1 MAIVSSPFSLPPG
14 RLLAIDPGEARV
26 GLAVCDELGII
37 ATPLGVMRR
46 HATVEEDFAELA
58 RIAAEQRAAGILVG
72 LPLDSRGGIGSQAKR
87 VRRYA
92 LRFARTTQLQVAF
105 WDESYSTVDAG
116 ALLRGSKNTE
126 IDAAAAAV
134 VLNDFLEAR
143 RAQSAPGS

>member
-1 MAIVSSPFSLPPG
+1 MAVVDSPFALPAG

-37 ATPLGVMRR
+37 ATPLGIMRR
-46 HATVEEDFAELA
+46 HPTVADDFTELA
-58 RIAAEQRAAGILVG
+58 RIASEQRAAGILIG
-72 LPLDSRGGIGSQAKR
+72 MPLDSRGRIGSQGKR

-92 LRFARTTQLQVAF
+92 LRFARTTHLPVAF

-116 ALLRGSKNTE
+116 VLLRGSKRTE

-134 VLNDFLEAR
+134 MLNEFLEAR
-143 RAQSAPGS
+143 RRRSEPQR